1 MTPETSAS
9 TLSDPV
15 LFEQMRNG
23 NANGFTQ
30 LYRRYH
36 GRVLRYCVS
45 LLSDRDW
52 SEDIVQ
58 NVFLKLHMSQQTIR
72 DGQSLQSWL
81 FTVARNEAY
90 GGLAKKKPVELTDA
104 VVWEGESPDD
114 ALLSKERTELVNEV
128 LQRLHIPYREVILLR
143 VYEQLSY
150 DEIASITGTTV
161 PSVKSR
167 LFKARKALVRNLQP
181 FI

>member
-1 MTPETSAS
+1 MTLETSAS
-9 TLSDPV
+9 TISDPV

-23 NANGFTQ
+23 NANGLTQ

-36 GRVLRYCVS
+36 GRVLRYCIN
-45 LLSDRDW
+45 LLSDSDKA
-52 SEDIVQ
+52 EDIVQ
-58 NVFLKLHMSQQTIR
+58 NVFMKLHTSQQTIR

-81 FTVARNEAY
+81 FTVARNEAFNE
-90 GGLAKKKPVELTDA
+90 LAKKKSLELSEA
-104 VVWEGESPDD
+104 LVWEGESPDE
-114 ALLSKERTELVNEV
+114 ALLSKERKELVTDV
-128 LQRLHIPYREVILLR
+128 LQRLHLPYREVILLR

-150 DEIASITGTTV
+150 DEIAAVTGTTV
-161 PSVKSR
+161 TTVKSR

>member
-1 MTPETSAS
+1 MTPETSAGI
-9 TLSDPV
+9 LSDPV

-23 NANGFTQ
+23 NANGLTQ
-30 LYRRYH
+30 LYRRYS
-36 GRVLRYCVS
+36 GRVLRYCIS
-45 LLSDRDW
+45 LLNDRDR

-58 NVFLKLHMSQQTIR
+58 NVFLKLHTSQQTIR
-72 DGQSLQSWL
+72 DGQTLQSWL

-90 GGLAKKKPVELTDA
+90 NELAKKKSVELTEA
-104 VVWEGESPDD
+104 LVWEGESPDD
-114 ALLSKERTELVNEV
+114 ELLSKERKELVHTV
-128 LQRLHIPYREVILLR
+128 LQRLHLPFREVILLR
-143 VYEQLSY
+143 VYEQMSY
-150 DEIASITGTTV
+150 EEIAAITGTTI